1 MNELYNLLGKFE
13 EACSEYDYVK
23 DFSEADAKE
32 LYRKV
37 DRAREDIIE
46 YVEMLGIE
54 HQEIVDEKD
63 SQIYDLKEY
72 ITRISEGE

>member
-1 MNELYNLLGKFE
+1 MDELNILLSKFE
-13 EACSEYDYVK
+13 DACYEYEYVK

-46 YVEMLGIE
+46 YIQLLGIK
-54 HQEIVDEKD
+54 HQEIIDEKD